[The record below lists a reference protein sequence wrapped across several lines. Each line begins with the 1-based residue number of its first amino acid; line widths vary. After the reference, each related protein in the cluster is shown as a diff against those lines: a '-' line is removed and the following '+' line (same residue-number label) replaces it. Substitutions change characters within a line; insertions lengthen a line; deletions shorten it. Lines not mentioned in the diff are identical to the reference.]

1 MFNGKLYKQVHGLAI
16 GASTSGFAADIY
28 LFKLE
33 TNAISTFANPPDI
46 WKRFVDDTFSILK
59 QTNVESFLQHLNS
72 QHPSINF
79 TTETETDGQIPFLDV
94 LVHVNPDR
102 TLRTSIYRKPTHT
115 DQYLDFRSNHHI
127 SQKLGIY
134 QTLKNRNDT
143 IVTTEQDRQAE
154 NQHVQSALRNCRHPN
169 WTFKPRH
176 RNQAKSDQCA
186 PLGKVS
192 IPYVRTI
199 SEKIAQAYKRHNIT
213 TIHRPSRK
221 LGSILC
227 ASAKDKVHP
236 MDKPNAIY
244 KATYLQTTQ

>member
-1 MFNGKLYKQVHGLAI
+1 MHGLAI

-33 TNAISTFANPPDI
+33 TNAISTFADPPDI

-115 DQYLDFRSNHHI
+115 DQYLDFQSNHHVKQKIGII
-127 SQKLGIY
+127 S
-134 QTLKNRNDT
+134 
-143 IVTTEQDRQAE
+143 
-154 NQHVQSALRNCRHPN
+154 
-169 WTFKPRH
+169 TFKH
-176 RNQAKSDQCA
+176 RIEELVTEEEDKKRTTR
-186 PLGKVS
+186 GK
-192 IPYVRTI
+192 
-199 SEKIAQAYKRHNIT
+199 
-213 TIHRPSRK
+213 
-221 LGSILC
+221 
-227 ASAKDKVHP
+227 
-236 MDKPNAIY
+236 
-244 KATYLQTTQ
+244 KARRD